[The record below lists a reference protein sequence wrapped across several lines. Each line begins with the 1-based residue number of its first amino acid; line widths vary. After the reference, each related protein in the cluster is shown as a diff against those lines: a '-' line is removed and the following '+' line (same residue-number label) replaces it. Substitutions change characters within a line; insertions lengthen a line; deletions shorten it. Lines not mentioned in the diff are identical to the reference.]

1 MTMKCV
7 LNNLDGQV
15 EGSNKDPEAQHEENN
30 SVEDLQSAVVI
41 EDNKEKSVL

>member
-1 MTMKCV
+1 MTMKCL

-15 EGSNKDPEAQHEENN
+15 EGSNKDPEAQHEEN

-41 EDNKEKSVL
+41 EDKKKKSVI